1 MKFKGVIDFI
11 EKNDY
16 FIITAHETPDGD
28 AIGSEYAML
37 KILQQM
43 KKKVRIINADQTPNN
58 FRFVDVSDEVETL
71 DNPDDLPDNLDDYV
85 LLILDANEIGNIG
98 DVSKYILPRVKDHF
112 IIDHHESGDDILSS
126 NLIEQTA
133 SSTGEII
140 YQLAE
145 QLPVEID
152 IDIANALYMAIV
164 YDTGSFIYPK
174 TSALTLR
181 IAHELLLTG
190 VQPNDIYSQIYETK
204 SIASLKLQSIVLAS
218 LELTY
223 EDHVAIQIML
233 KESLIESGASYE
245 EGHGLIN
252 IPLGSKAV
260 YVSIFFKENLEG
272 IMRCSLRSKGNID
285 VALIAQKYSGG
296 GHKTAAGFKCSE
308 SLETVRANLLQD
320 LKPYFSPE
328 DK

>member
-1 MKFKGVIDFI
+1 MKFQGIIDFI
-11 EKNDY
+11 ERNDN
-16 FIITAHETPDGD
+16 FILTAHETPDGD

-37 KILQQM
+37 KFLQQM
-43 KKKVRIINADQTPNN
+43 NKTARIINADPTPDN
-58 FRFVDVSDEVETL
+58 FTFVDVTKEVEIL
-71 DNPDDLPDNLDDYV
+71 DSPEILPENLDEFV
-85 LLILDANEIGNIG
+85 LLILDANDIGNLG
-98 DVSKYILPRVKDHF
+98 DVAKYILPRVKDYF
-112 IIDHHESGDDILSS
+112 IIDHHESDEDIVST
-126 NLIEQTA
+126 NLIAQNA

-140 YQLAE
+140 YLLSE
-145 QLPVEID
+145 QLPVEINL
-152 IDIANALYMAIV
+152 DIANALYMAIV

-174 TSALTLR
+174 TSAVTLR
-181 IAHELLLTG
+181 IAHELLLQG
-190 VQPNDIYSQIYETK
+190 VHPHGIYSQIYETK

-223 EDHVAIQIML
+223 ENHVAFQSML

-260 YVSIFFKENLEG
+260 RVSIFFKENLEG

-285 VALIAQKYSGG
+285 ISIIARKYSGG

-308 SLETVRANLLQD
+308 PMETVKANILED
-320 LKPYFSPE
+320 LKPFFLSE
-328 DK
+328 NQ